1 MGDTSVWDYYMNN
14 HTLFQ
19 QDCDSN
25 NSDVSSVYGF
35 INKHSLSKFDDSS
48 NFMYMDDDVEEVD
61 VSSRYGYMK
70 SHTVYQHNDSKSLM
84 NNNCRDDMNM
94 NANLHYRVVI
104 SGIGLLNSHN
114 LFQYN
119 E

>member
-61 VSSRYGYMK
+61 VSSRYG
-70 SHTVYQHNDSKSLM
+70 
-84 NNNCRDDMNM
+84 
-94 NANLHYRVVI
+94 
-104 SGIGLLNSHN
+104 
-114 LFQYN
+114 
-119 E
+119 